1 MAEIPDERL
10 IDHALGL
17 EDDPELEQELA
28 RSEEL
33 RQRLRLLEAD
43 LRQIDAELHGVLPP
57 VDEGWADLSREQWR
71 RLRPFLEPPATRSRR
86 SLRSRLLA
94 PAVALA
100 IIAALLAGLF
110 SLRDTGTQS
119 SRSAG
124 SPAFGPEA
132 APIPSA
138 LQKTVSGL
146 AAGYRQVVVA
156 QAGVVQAGRQPY
168 EVVRVLKGPALAA
181 FTIDLGRA
189 TGVPEGSLQVVYLE
203 PLSSPGTTAGQAEP
217 ALGNGSTA
225 GTAGSSGGSKGS
237 DAAGSASAATGSPQ
251 AVTYRGEPAIV
262 QPLPPGI
269 DPTTLTAPK

>member
-1 MAEIPDERL
+1 VIEIPDERL

-33 RQRLRLLEAD
+33 RARLQLLEAE
-43 LRQIDAELHGVLPP
+43 LRQIDTELYGVLPP

-71 RLRPFLEPPATRSRR
+71 RLQPFLEMPAPRPRR
-86 SLRSRLLA
+86 SLGLRLLA
-94 PAVALA
+94 PALALA

-110 SLRDTGTQS
+110 SLRSGGSQS
-119 SRSAG
+119 SSTFG
-124 SPAFGPEA
+124 SRQA
-132 APIPSA
+132 APETASIPSA

-156 QAGVVQAGRQPY
+156 QAGAVSAGRQPY
-168 EVVRVLKGPALAA
+168 DVVRVLKGPALST
-181 FTIDLGRA
+181 FSIDLGRA

-203 PLSSPGTTAGQAEP
+203 PLNEPAPAAGHAQP
-217 ALGNGSTA
+217 ALGSSSA
-225 GTAGSSGGSKGS
+225 SGTSGGSNGADTAS
-237 DAAGSASAATGSPQ
+237 PASATTESPQ
-251 AVTYRGEPAIV
+251 TVTYQGQPAIV

-269 DPTTLTAPK
+269 DPSTLAVPR